1 MSGINAQTGA
11 PKPPSETVEP
21 TRSDTVPQQGSTQPG
36 DGSTVHEGQPQR
48 VVEAPAEQPHLS
60 FKEQVI
66 GVAQKTRGT
75 VLNKPELKEHG
86 QQVLEGRAPATK
98 PGHE

>member
-60 FKEQVI
+60 FKEQ
-66 GVAQKTRGT
+66 ASPRGT